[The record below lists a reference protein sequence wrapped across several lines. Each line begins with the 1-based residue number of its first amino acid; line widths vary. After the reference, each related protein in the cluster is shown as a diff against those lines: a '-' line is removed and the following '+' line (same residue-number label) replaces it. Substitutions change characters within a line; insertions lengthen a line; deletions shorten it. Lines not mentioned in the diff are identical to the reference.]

1 MCMPIGILRC
11 VVSIEAWIVM
21 ICGIAAFIFT
31 MIMQI
36 HYSLM
41 LQAYEGESWML
52 FGQGMLTAFWLFSS
66 YIIINGVC
74 GVVGGQHKKPC
85 LLLVFNVGNIII
97 IIAFILL
104 MVIGYVLADETRK
117 LTDQD
122 YQQNENT
129 CLDHRFQL
137 NTLDWES
144 KDLLCSIECPCYY
157 TQTNGAL
164 AKNKTKW
171 ADAKDTTKPTRV
183 QDCEIY
189 QKTQNTTVKY
199 FSNYLGDIQK
209 ETGCTGWC
217 VPYQMQIFYDINA
230 KVDNDQLYCQY
241 VVISKLT
248 EMGQLMGDIAAGVT
262 AVMLVLITL
271 TCCLCFH
278 PVNKDQDFY
287 KKMAHYEN

>member
-1 MCMPIGILRC
+1 MCLPIGTLKC
-11 VVSIEAWIVM
+11 VVSLEAWIVM

-31 MIMQI
+31 MLLQI

-41 LQAYEGESWML
+41 LQANEGESWML

-74 GVVGGQHKKPC
+74 GIVGGQQKKPC
-85 LLLVFNVGNIII
+85 LLLVFNVGNVII
-97 IIAFILL
+97 IIAFVIL
-104 MVIGYVLADETRK
+104 MAIGFVLADEANK
-117 LTDQD
+117 LIDKD

-129 CLDHRFQL
+129 CLEHRFQL

-157 TQTNGAL
+157 TKQNGDL
-164 AKNKTKW
+164 PKNKTKW
-171 ADAKDTTKPTRV
+171 GDDKDPSKPTKV
-183 QDCEIY
+183 QDCELY

-199 FSNYLGDIQK
+199 FSNYLGEIQK

-217 VPYQMQIFYDINA
+217 VPYQMQIFYDINV
-230 KVDNDQLYCQY
+230 KVENDQQRIYLNQN
-241 VVISKLT
+241 
-248 EMGQLMGDIAAGVT
+248 MGRVMGGIAAGVT
-262 AVMLVLITL
+262 AVMVVLITL

-278 PVNKDQDFY
+278 PANKGQDFY
-287 KKMAHYEN
+287 TKMAPYKS